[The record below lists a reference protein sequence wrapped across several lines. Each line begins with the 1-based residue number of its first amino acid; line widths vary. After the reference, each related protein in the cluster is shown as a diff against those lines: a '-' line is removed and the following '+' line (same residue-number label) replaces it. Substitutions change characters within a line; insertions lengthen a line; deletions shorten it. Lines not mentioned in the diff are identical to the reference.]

1 MKILPEVYSCIFIL
15 ILVFENKNIQALDL
29 HSIFPESTPEI
40 VLDLIDKLIVY
51 NPLKRYSATE
61 ALQHPYFN
69 S

>member
-51 NPLKRYSATE
+51 NPLKRYSAKE